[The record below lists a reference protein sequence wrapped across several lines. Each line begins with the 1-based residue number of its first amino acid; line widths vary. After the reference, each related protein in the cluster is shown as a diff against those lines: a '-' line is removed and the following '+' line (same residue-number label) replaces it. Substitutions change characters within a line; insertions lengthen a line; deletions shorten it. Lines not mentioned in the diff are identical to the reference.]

1 MQTLS
6 SQNFKGL
13 SVLVRV
19 DFNVPL
25 SENMRVTDL
34 TRIKSSIPTIKKLI
48 SDGAKVVLISHLG
61 RPKSK
66 SDEFSLKHILVDLN
80 RLLGT
85 KVLFANDC
93 FGNVVNEKISGM
105 RNGEVLLLEN
115 LRFYKEEEMGD
126 EVFAEKLSLLTD
138 AYVNDAFG
146 TSHRNHAST
155 AVISKFFP
163 KNKYCGFLL
172 EKEISFLDN
181 ALNFSGGPKTAII
194 GGAKVS
200 SKISVIMSL
209 IECVDNLIV
218 AGGMCYTFIKAM
230 GGKIGDSL
238 VEDDRVEEVKRIV
251 EKAKKL
257 NVNLLLPVD
266 SVNGDSFSN
275 SAKINTSKIDS
286 IPEGYIGLDIG
297 DESIKL
303 FCKVIKAS
311 KMIIWNG
318 PMGVFEMSSF
328 EKGTKSI
335 SQAVYDCTNNGG
347 FSLVGGGDSVAAIK
361 KFGIKEG
368 VSYISTGG
376 GAMLKYLE
384 GKDLPGIKA
393 LD

>member
-1 MQTLS
+1 M
-6 SQNFKGL
+6 
-13 SVLVRV
+13 
-19 DFNVPL
+19 
-25 SENMRVTDL
+25 
-34 TRIKSSIPTIKKLI
+34 
-48 SDGAKVVLISHLG
+48 SHLG

-218 AGGMCYTFIKAM
+218 GGGMCYTFIKAM

-238 VEDDRVEEVKRIV
+238 VEDDRVEEVKRII

-275 SAKINTSKIDS
+275 IAKINTSKIDS
-286 IPEGYIGLDIG
+286 IPEGYMGLDIG

>member
-48 SDGAKVVLISHLG
+48 SDGAKVVLMSHLG

-126 EVFAEKLSLLTD
+126 EVFAEKLSLLSD
-138 AYVNDAFG
+138 VYVNDAFG

-218 AGGMCYTFIKAM
+218 GGGMCYTFIKAM

-238 VEDDRVEEVKRIV
+238 IEDDRVEEVKRIV
-251 EKAKKL
+251 EEAKKL

-275 SAKINTSKIDS
+275 IAKINTSKIDS
-286 IPEGYIGLDIG
+286 IPEGYMGLDIG

-335 SQAVYDCTNNGG
+335 SEAVYDCTNNGG

>member
-48 SDGAKVVLISHLG
+48 SDGAKVVLMSHLG

-181 ALNFSGGPKTAII
+181 ALNFSGSPKTAII

-218 AGGMCYTFIKAM
+218 GGGMCYTFIKAM

-238 VEDDRVEEVKRIV
+238 VEDDRVEEVKRII

-266 SVNGDSFSN
+266 SVNGDSFSD

-286 IPEGYIGLDIG
+286 IPEGYMGLDIG

-303 FCKVIKAS
+303 FCKVIKSS

-318 PMGVFEMSSF
+318 PMGVFENDAYSN
-328 EKGTKSI
+328 GTRSI
-335 SQAVYDCTNNGG
+335 AENLSTIAENGV
-347 FSLVGGGDSVAAIK
+347 SVIAGGGDTLAAIK
-361 KFGIKEG
+361 K
-368 VSYISTGG
+368 
-376 GAMLKYLE
+376 AN
-384 GKDLPGIKA
+384 A
-393 LD
+393 NN

>member
-6 SQNFKGL
+6 YQNFKGL

-25 SENMRVTDL
+25 SKNMRVTDL

-48 SDGAKVVLISHLG
+48 SDGAKVVLMSHLG

-66 SDEFSLKHILVDLN
+66 NDEFSLKHILVDLN

-105 RNGEVLLLEN
+105 KNGEVLLLEN

-181 ALNFSGGPKTAII
+181 ALNFSGGPKQTIFLQFQ
-194 GGAKVS
+194 VQ
-200 SKISVIMSL
+200 
-209 IECVDNLIV
+209 NLILHLQLIQYNF
-218 AGGMCYTFIKAM
+218 GI
-230 GGKIGDSL
+230 
-238 VEDDRVEEVKRIV
+238 R
-251 EKAKKL
+251 
-257 NVNLLLPVD
+257 
-266 SVNGDSFSN
+266 N
-275 SAKINTSKIDS
+275 SEIIAFINTRSLGSSHLPI
-286 IPEGYIGLDIG
+286 E
-297 DESIKL
+297 
-303 FCKVIKAS
+303 VI
-311 KMIIWNG
+311 
-318 PMGVFEMSSF
+318 F
-328 EKGTKSI
+328 
-335 SQAVYDCTNNGG
+335 
-347 FSLVGGGDSVAAIK
+347 
-361 KFGIKEG
+361 
-368 VSYISTGG
+368 
-376 GAMLKYLE
+376 LKT
-384 GKDLPGIKA
+384 
-393 LD
+393 